1 MLSDQRE
8 IRVSLGDIMPIT
20 GGWISGW
27 QNREREMA
35 RRFFRIVLAL
45 AAASFFVTAAWAE
58 ELRIGVKTEPS
69 SMDPHFHNL
78 GPNNA
83 FMTNVFGR
91 LIDMD
96 YQQHLKPDLAVS
108 WKPINDTTWEI
119 KLRKGVKFS
128 DGSPFTADDVIFS
141 FERAV
146 NYVGGNSSFRTY
158 LSGKTF
164 KKIDDYTIQ
173 AITKEPYPLMPVDL
187 AQPNI
192 VSSKVKGTGKP
203 DVNKGLT
210 VQDFN
215 DGKAMVGTGP
225 YKFVEWKKGDR
236 IVLEANPYYFGEKAK
251 WSKVIIKPIAS
262 APARVAALL
271 AGDVDMID
279 NVPTSDVERLKKNKK
294 FVLSS
299 GISNRVIYLHMD
311 QFRDQSPFV
320 TDKDGNP
327 LKKNP
332 LKDVRVRK
340 ALSKL
345 INRDAIVSRV
355 MEGIAI
361 PAGQLL
367 PKGFFGVSPK
377 LKPEK
382 YDPKGAKKL
391 LKEAG
396 YPNGFGLTI
405 HGPNDR
411 YVNDAKICEVVAQ
424 MFTHG
429 GIPTKVVTMPKS
441 VFFSRASSGGPN
453 KEPEFSLILVGW
465 GSGTGEASSALKSLI
480 MTHDKSKGFG
490 ASNRGRFS
498 DPKVDKLVEDAL
510 ATVDDPKREKLLQEA
525 TELAIGKDQA
535 IIPLHYQV
543 NTWATKKGLK
553 YRART
558 DERTIVMDVL
568 KTKK

>member
-1 MLSDQRE
+1 MVQQ
-8 IRVSLGDIMPIT
+8 
-20 GGWISGW
+20 GGFK
-27 QNREREMA
+27 MA
-35 RRFFRIVLAL
+35 RRSVRFVLAMAAAGLL
-45 AAASFFVTAAWAE
+45 AAAAHAE
-58 ELRIGVKTEPS
+58 ELRIGLQTEPS

-83 FMTNVFGR
+83 FMTHVFGR
-91 LIDMD
+91 LIEMD
-96 YQQHLKPDLAVS
+96 HKQKLVPALAVS
-108 WKPINDTTWEI
+108 WKAINDTTWEF
-119 KLRKGVKFS
+119 KLRKGVKFT
-128 DGSPFTADDVIFS
+128 DGTSFTADDVVYS
-141 FERAV
+141 FDRAV
-146 NYVGGNSSFRTY
+146 NYTGGNSSFRTY

-164 KKIDDYTIQ
+164 KKIDDYTVH

-187 AQPNI
+187 AQPVV
-192 VSSKVKGTGKP
+192 VSSEVKGTGKP
-203 DVNKGLT
+203 DVNGGLT

-215 DGKAMVGTGP
+215 DGTAMVGTGP

-236 IVLEANPYYFGEKAK
+236 IVLVPNPAYFGEKAE
-251 WSKVIIKPIAS
+251 WSKVIIKPIPS

-279 NVPTSDVERLKKNKK
+279 NVPTTDVANLKKNSE
-294 FVLSS
+294 VALSS
-299 GISNRVIYLHMD
+299 GISNRIIYLHMD

-320 TDKDGNP
+320 TDKNGQP

-355 MEGIAI
+355 MEGLAI
-361 PAGQLL
+361 PAGQFL
-367 PKGFFGVSPK
+367 PEGFFGVSPK

-382 YDPKGAKKL
+382 YDVEGAKKL

-396 YPNGFGLTI
+396 YPNGFSLTI
-405 HGPNDR
+405 HGPNNR
-411 YVNDAKICEVVAQ
+411 YVNDAKICEVIAQ
-424 MFTHG
+424 MLTRG
-429 GIPTKVVTMPKS
+429 GIPTKVVTMPAS
-441 VFFSRASSGGPN
+441 VFFSRASGGGPN

-465 GSGTGEASSALKSLI
+465 GSGTGEASSPLKSLT
-480 MTHDKSKGFG
+480 MTHDKAKGWG

-498 DPKVDKLVEDAL
+498 SPDVDKIVEQAL
-510 ATVDDPKREKLLQEA
+510 ATIDDKKREKLLQEA
-525 TELAIGKDQA
+525 TELAIGKYQA

-543 NTWATKKGLK
+543 NTWATKAGLK

-558 DERTIVMDVL
+558 DEDTQVMDVL
-568 KTKK
+568 KEK